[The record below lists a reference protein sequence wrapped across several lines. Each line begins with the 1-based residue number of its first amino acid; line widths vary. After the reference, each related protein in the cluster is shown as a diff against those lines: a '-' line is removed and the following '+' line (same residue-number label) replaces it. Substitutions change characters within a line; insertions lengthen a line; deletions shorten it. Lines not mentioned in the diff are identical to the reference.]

1 MFDSF
6 SLLIYLELMDF
17 KTRRI
22 NHFKKNLVDLAEL
35 ELKHARVS
43 ISSVVYFGRLFLV
56 FFVEFFQGSDIGRK
70 HSSRRVKDCMML

>member
-1 MFDSF
+1 
-6 SLLIYLELMDF
+6 MDF

-43 ISSVVYFGRLFLV
+43 KKLHHVALSLLNVTNAFCKSNS
-56 FFVEFFQGSDIGRK
+56 QPA
-70 HSSRRVKDCMML
+70 CCT

>member
-1 MFDSF
+1 
-6 SLLIYLELMDF
+6 MDF

-43 ISSVVYFGRLFLV
+43 ISLHSLMLIIINNILQR
-56 FFVEFFQGSDIGRK
+56 EFSACCDII
-70 HSSRRVKDCMML
+70 VTF